1 MLPDMAEFTNEK
13 FLIFFVLLPALAL
26 TVCAG
31 SRSSA
36 EDSLP
41 ASPGENLPVD
51 SVVAEAAYKFTLPS
65 GLNSTA
71 CLKTYA
77 ERENVMLVFYRGF
90 W

>member
-1 MLPDMAEFTNEK
+1 MAEFTNEK
-13 FLIFFVLLPALAL
+13 LLLFFVLLPALAL
-26 TVCAG
+26 TVCTG

-41 ASPGENLPVD
+41 ASPGEDLPVD

-77 ERENVMLVFYRGF
+77 RRGNVVLIFYRGF

>member
-1 MLPDMAEFTNEK
+1 MAEFTNEK
-13 FLIFFVLLPALAL
+13 FLLFFVLLPALAL
-26 TVCAG
+26 TVCTG

-41 ASPGENLPVD
+41 ASPGEDLPVD

-77 ERENVMLVFYRGF
+77 RKGNVVLIFYRGF

>member
-1 MLPDMAEFTNEK
+1 MAEFTNKK
-13 FLIFFVLLPALAL
+13 FLLFFVLLPALAL

-51 SVVAEAAYKFTLPS
+51 SVISEAGYKFTLPS
-65 GLNSTA
+65 CLDSTA
-71 CLKTYA
+71 CLKAYA
-77 ERENVMLVFYRGF
+77 GRENVVLVFYRGF

>member
-1 MLPDMAEFTNEK
+1 MAEFTNEK
-13 FLIFFVLLPALAL
+13 FLLFFVLLPALAL
-26 TVCAG
+26 TVCTG

-36 EDSLP
+36 GDSLP
-41 ASPGENLPVD
+41 ASPGEDLPVD

-77 ERENVMLVFYRGF
+77 RRGNVVLIFYRGF

>member
-1 MLPDMAEFTNEK
+1 MAEFTNEK
-13 FLIFFVLLPALAL
+13 LLLFFVLLPALAL
-26 TVCAG
+26 TVCTG

-41 ASPGENLPVD
+41 ASPGEDLPVD

-65 GLNSTA
+65 GSNSTA

-77 ERENVMLVFYRGF
+77 RRGNVVLIFYRGF